1 MKGEKM
7 NINLK
12 SVFISGIVAGIIII
26 VSGMGMIPLVGNQ
39 MNEVLESRSLPP
51 LSNGAMGYF
60 GIMSIILGIS
70 IIWVY
75 AFVQSNFKSK
85 LKVAVAVSLII
96 WFLTY
101 FWPNAALVAYGFMPF
116 RLAAIGTA
124 YGLLE
129 LILASVIGSKLYRE
143 VKQK

>member
-51 LSNGAMGYF
+51 LSNGAVGYF

-85 LKVAVAVSLII
+85 LKVAVAVSIII

-101 FWPNAALVAYGFMPF
+101 FWSNAALVAYGFMPF